1 MTSTLREPSW
11 PDAMAAC
18 FAAPTPLPAQEVP
31 LSEALGTTLAHDLL
45 AQHPLPP
52 FDTAMMDGWAV
63 CGPPPWR
70 VVGQVLA
77 GSTGDPLTPGRAVGI
92 ATGAQVPDGATAI
105 LRREW
110 GVGADAELRADREL
124 TERQDIRR
132 CGDEAAAGDELLPAG
147 TAVRAPVVGL
157 AALSGHDTLA
167 VRRRPTVQALVL
179 GDELLDS
186 GLPRGGRVR
195 DALGPQV
202 LGWAEA
208 CDATGVD
215 VTRVT
220 DTLEATVAALRA
232 TTADVVLTTGGT
244 ARGPVDHMHAALDT
258 VQAQLVVD
266 EVAVRPGHPML
277 MAALPDNRFVIGL
290 PGNPM
295 SAAVAFLS
303 LGRPVLAALAG
314 RAEPSLDTATLTDSF
329 PAPPTEHRLVP
340 AVRAGGR
347 VTPLPFQGSA
357 MLRSVA
363 VATCFAVAQP
373 GGAEAGSEVLVLPIP
388 W

>member
-1 MTSTLREPSW
+1 
-11 PDAMAAC
+11 
-18 FAAPTPLPAQEVP
+18 
-31 LSEALGTTLAHDLL
+31 
-45 AQHPLPP
+45 
-52 FDTAMMDGWAV
+52 
-63 CGPPPWR
+63 
-70 VVGQVLA
+70 VLA
-77 GSTGDPLTPGRAVGI
+77 GSTGAPLTPGQAVCI
-92 ATGAQVPDGATAI
+92 ATGAQVPVGTTAI

-110 GVGADAELRADREL
+110 GAGDDTELRPDREL
-124 TERQDIRR
+124 AERQDIRR
-132 CGDEAAAGDELLPAG
+132 SGDEAAVGDVLLPAG

-157 AALSGHDTLA
+157 AALSGHDTLV
-167 VRRRPTVQALVL
+167 VRRKPTVQALVL
-179 GDELLDS
+179 GDELLDA

-202 LGWAEA
+202 LGWATA
-208 CDATGVD
+208 CAASGVD
-215 VTRVT
+215 VVRVT
-220 DTLEATVAALRA
+220 DTLDATVAALAA

-244 ARGPVDHMHAALDT
+244 ARGPVDHMHAALEA
-258 VQAQLVVD
+258 VGARLVVD

-303 LGRPVLAALAG
+303 LGRPVLAALSGQVA
-314 RAEPSLDTATLTDSF
+314 PTLDSATLSESF
-329 PAPPTEHRLVP
+329 PAPPAEHRLVP
-340 AVRAGGR
+340 AVRNGGT

-373 GGAEAGSEVLVLPIP
+373 GGAEAGSVVEVLPIP

>member
-18 FAAPTPLPAQEVP
+18 FAAPTPLPRQDVP
-31 LSEALGTTLAHDLL
+31 LAEALGTTLADDLR

-63 CGPPPWR
+63 SGPPPWR

-77 GSTGDPLTPGRAVGI
+77 GSTGGPLGPGQAVGI
-92 ATGAQVPDGATAI
+92 ATGAQVPDGTTAV

-110 GVGADAELRADREL
+110 GLGDNTALRPDREL
-124 TERQDIRR
+124 ADRQDIRSS
-132 CGDEAAAGDELLPAG
+132 GDEAAAGDTLLPAG
-147 TAVRAPVVGL
+147 AAVRAPVIGL
-157 AALSGHDTLA
+157 AALSGHDTLV

-179 GDELLDS
+179 GDELLGA
-186 GLPRGGRVR
+186 GLPHDGRVR

-208 CDATGVD
+208 CDADGVD

-220 DTLEATVAALRA
+220 DTLDATVAALQA

-244 ARGPVDHMHAALDT
+244 ARGPVDHMHAALDA
-258 VQAQLVVD
+258 VGAQLVVD

-277 MAALPDNRFVIGL
+277 MAALPDNRYVIGL

-303 LGRPVLAALAG
+303 LGQPVLAALAG
-314 RAEPSLDTATLTDSF
+314 RSSPTLDTATLSDSF

-340 AVRAGGR
+340 AVLAGGR

-373 GGAEAGSEVLVLPIP
+373 GGVQAGSEAQVLPIP